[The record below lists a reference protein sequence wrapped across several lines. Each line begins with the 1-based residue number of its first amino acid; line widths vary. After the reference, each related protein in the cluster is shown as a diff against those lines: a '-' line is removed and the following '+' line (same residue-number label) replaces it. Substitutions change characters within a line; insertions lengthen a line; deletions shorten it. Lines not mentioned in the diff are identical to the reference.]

1 MAIFYSPNKL
11 KEAKVIIK
19 NEHPIKGAGFSYVD
33 DDAELKELVFMVTK
47 WHRDSVKKNCLIL
60 EDYQISA
67 IANYIVNNKYQ
78 VDVQNLVTTLSER
91 ASDDDFFAVLSG
103 WENKYYSK
111 LIKDYIGDA
120 AANRK
125 YRLTWE
131 KLGINTEKMVPWL
144 VGDSENLSSQI
155 VAQMGTV
162 PSSIQYKTNLH
173 NMGVIDD
180 TVLFDECMSL
190 YFLVCSKDALLAE
203 REHTLAS
210 AYQSYEIENKI
221 KFVIHFLGLLS
232 FVELYD
238 YKAVYD
244 AISNSMLNNVTK
256 AQFESELQKE
266 GLLEK
271 YKQWGIL
278 YRLDQSLDDPER
290 SAFWRNY
297 VLSGKLIDGKEV
309 MAIVFDNFAITEFK
323 GKAAGPCYFYNIDF
337 YKQKIEGRMR
347 WDSKN
352 EFQHYE
358 YSLYES
364 YSDGLL
370 SQAGNRGRFTHQGDW
385 KPVFRRALKR
395 CGIEP
400 TPGLK

>member
-131 KLGINTEKMVPWL
+131 KLGIKKKW
-144 VGDSENLSSQI
+144 
-155 VAQMGTV
+155 
-162 PSSIQYKTNLH
+162 
-173 NMGVIDD
+173 
-180 TVLFDECMSL
+180 C
-190 YFLVCSKDALLAE
+190 
-203 REHTLAS
+203 
-210 AYQSYEIENKI
+210 
-221 KFVIHFLGLLS
+221 LG
-232 FVELYD
+232 
-238 YKAVYD
+238 
-244 AISNSMLNNVTK
+244 
-256 AQFESELQKE
+256 
-266 GLLEK
+266 
-271 YKQWGIL
+271 
-278 YRLDQSLDDPER
+278 
-290 SAFWRNY
+290 
-297 VLSGKLIDGKEV
+297 
-309 MAIVFDNFAITEFK
+309 
-323 GKAAGPCYFYNIDF
+323 
-337 YKQKIEGRMR
+337 
-347 WDSKN
+347 
-352 EFQHYE
+352 
-358 YSLYES
+358 
-364 YSDGLL
+364 
-370 SQAGNRGRFTHQGDW
+370 
-385 KPVFRRALKR
+385 
-395 CGIEP
+395 
-400 TPGLK
+400 